1 MIENN
6 LKEMWNRCLQVIK
19 DNVPEKT
26 YTCWFEPIE
35 PIKYE
40 NNTLFIGVP
49 TLFFYEML
57 DGPFLNIMR
66 KALEKGIGE
75 GTQLQYKVMVVKDN
89 QDEKSTVDMK
99 GSDRSTDIPVRPI
112 INGNKTPNPMQAI
125 APQDLDP
132 HLNPNYTFSNFI
144 KGTSNELSRTVGETV
159 AKEPAKTFNPL
170 FLHGPSGVGKTHLT
184 NAIGTRIKELYPEK
198 RVLYISAHL
207 FQVQYTDSVRT
218 NQFNNF
224 IKFYQGIDVL
234 IIDDIQELAGA
245 TKTQQTFFHIFNH
258 LHQNGKQLILTSD
271 RAPVMLQGME
281 DRMLTRF
288 KWGLVVELEKPDLEL
303 RKNILHNK
311 IAYDGLKIPENV
323 INYSAENVSDS
334 VRELEGIVTSL
345 LAHSI
350 LLKREIDMDLAE
362 RIVRKAVICG
372 ESKPVTIESIIS
384 KVCEHYNIEESA
396 IHTKTRKREIVQ
408 VRQIAMFLAKKH
420 TDNSASKI
428 GQLIGKRDHATVLHA
443 CKTVKDL
450 IEVDKAFKTEIEEI
464 EASIKRR

>member
-6 LKEMWNRCLQVIK
+6 LKEMWNNCLQVIK
-19 DNVPEKT
+19 DNVPPKSFDT
-26 YTCWFEPIE
+26 WFAPIE

-49 TLFFYEML
+49 THFFYEML

-66 KALEKGIGE
+66 KALEKGIGK
-75 GTQLQYKVMVVKDN
+75 GTQLQYKVMVVKE
-89 QDEKSTVDMK
+89 DESTIEVK
-99 GSDRSTDIPVRPI
+99 GSGRSTDIPVRPI
-112 INGNKTPNPMQAI
+112 ENGNKAPNPMQAT
-125 APQDLDP
+125 APQDLDS
-132 HLNPNYTFSNFI
+132 HLIPNYTFNNFI

-159 AKEPAKTFNPL
+159 AKDPAKTFNPL

-258 LHQNGKQLILTSD
+258 FHQNGKQLILTSD

-303 RKNILHNK
+303 RKNILLNK
-311 IAYDGLKIPENV
+311 MAYDGLNIPENV
-323 INYSAENVSDS
+323 VNYIAENVSDS

-350 LLKREIDMDLAE
+350 ILKREIDMDLTE
-362 RIVRKAVICG
+362 RIVRKSVNCS
-372 ESKPVTIESIIS
+372 ESKPVTIETIIG
-384 KVCEHYNIEESA
+384 KVCEHYNIDESA

-450 IEVDKAFKTEIEEI
+450 IEVDKSFKTEIEEI
-464 EASIKRR
+464 EASIKRK

>member
-6 LKEMWNRCLQVIK
+6 LKEMWNNCLQVIK
-19 DNVPEKT
+19 DNVPPKSFDT
-26 YTCWFEPIE
+26 WFAPIE

-49 TLFFYEML
+49 THFFYEML

-66 KALEKGIGE
+66 KALEKGIGK
-75 GTQLQYKVMVVKDN
+75 GTQLQYKVMVVKE
-89 QDEKSTVDMK
+89 DESTIEVK
-99 GSDRSTDIPVRPI
+99 GSGRSTDIPVRPI
-112 INGNKTPNPMQAI
+112 ENGNKAPNPMQAT
-125 APQDLDP
+125 APQDLDS
-132 HLNPNYTFSNFI
+132 HLIPNYTFSNFI

-159 AKEPAKTFNPL
+159 AKDPAKTFNPL

-303 RKNILHNK
+303 RKNILLNK
-311 IAYDGLKIPENV
+311 MAYDGLKIPENV
-323 INYSAENVSDS
+323 VNYIAENVSDS

-350 LLKREIDMDLAE
+350 ILKREIDMDLAE
-362 RIVRKAVICG
+362 RIVRKSVACS
-372 ESKPVTIESIIS
+372 ESKPVTIETIIS

-420 TDNSASKI
+420 TDHSASKI
-428 GQLIGKRDHATVLHA
+428 GQFIGKRDHATVLHA

-450 IEVDKAFKTEIEEI
+450 IEVDKNFKNEIEEI
-464 EASIKRR
+464 EATIKRK

>member
-311 IAYDGLKIPENV
+311 IAYDGLRIPESV
-323 INYSAENVSDS
+323 INYIAENVSDS
-334 VRELEGIVTSL
+334 VRELEGIITSL

-350 LLKREIDMDLAE
+350 LLKREIDMELAE
-362 RIVRKAVICG
+362 RIVRKAVLC
-372 ESKPVTIESIIS
+372 ESKPITIESIIS
-384 KVCEHYNIEESA
+384 KVCEHYNIDEAA

-420 TDNSASKI
+420 TENSASKI

-450 IEVDKAFKTEIEEI
+450 IEVDKSFKAEIEEI
-464 EASIKRR
+464 ESSIKRK

>member
-6 LKEMWNRCLQVIK
+6 LKEMWNKCLQVIK
-19 DNVPEKT
+19 DNVPPQSYDT
-26 YTCWFEPIE
+26 WFVPIE

-40 NNTLFIGVP
+40 NNTLFIQVP
-49 TLFFYEML
+49 THFFYEML
-57 DGPFLNIMR
+57 DGPFLNILR
-66 KALEKGIGE
+66 LALEKGIGKD
-75 GTQLQYKVMVVKDN
+75 TQLQYKVLVV
-89 QDEKSTVDMK
+89 QEDESTIQVK
-99 GSDRSTDIPVRPI
+99 GSGRSTDVPVRPI
-112 INGNKTPNPMQAI
+112 QNGNKAPNPMQAT
-125 APQDLDP
+125 APQDLDS
-132 HLNPNYTFSNFI
+132 HLIPNYTFSNFI

-159 AKEPAKTFNPL
+159 AKDPAKTFNPL

-184 NAIGTRIKELYPEK
+184 NAIGTRIKELYPGK

-303 RKNILHNK
+303 RKNILLNK
-311 IAYDGLKIPENV
+311 MAYDGLKIPENV
-323 INYSAENVSDS
+323 VNYIAENVSDS

-350 LLKREIDMDLAE
+350 ILKREIDMDLAE
-362 RIVRKAVICG
+362 RIVRKSVACS
-372 ESKPVTIESIIS
+372 ESKPVTIETIIS

-420 TDNSASKI
+420 TDHSASKI
-428 GQLIGKRDHATVLHA
+428 GQFIGKRDHATVLHA

-450 IEVDKAFKTEIEEI
+450 IEVDKNFKNEIEEI
-464 EASIKRR
+464 EATIKRK

>member
-6 LKEMWNRCLQVIK
+6 LKEMWNNCLQVIK
-19 DNVPEKT
+19 DNVPQKSFDT
-26 YTCWFEPIE
+26 WFAPIE

-49 TLFFYEML
+49 THFFYEML

-66 KALEKGIGE
+66 KALEKGIGK
-75 GTQLQYKVMVVKDN
+75 GTQLQYKVMVVKE
-89 QDEKSTVDMK
+89 DESTIEVK
-99 GSDRSTDIPVRPI
+99 GSGRSTDIPVRPI
-112 INGNKTPNPMQAI
+112 QDGNKTPNPMKAI
-125 APQDLDP
+125 APQDLDS
-132 HLNPNYTFSNFI
+132 HLIPNYTFSNFI

-159 AKEPAKTFNPL
+159 AKDPAKTFNPL

-303 RKNILHNK
+303 RKNILLNK
-311 IAYDGLKIPENV
+311 MAYDGLKIPENV
-323 INYSAENVSDS
+323 VNYIAENVSDS

-350 LLKREIDMDLAE
+350 ILKREIDMDLAE
-362 RIVRKAVICG
+362 RIVRKSVACS
-372 ESKPVTIESIIS
+372 ESKPVTIETIIS

-420 TDNSASKI
+420 TDHSASKI
-428 GQLIGKRDHATVLHA
+428 GQFIGKRDHATVLHA

-450 IEVDKAFKTEIEEI
+450 IEVDKNFKNEIEEI
-464 EASIKRR
+464 EATIKRK

>member
-40 NNTLFIGVP
+40 NSTLFIGVP

-323 INYSAENVSDS
+323 INYIAENVSDS

>member
-6 LKEMWNRCLQVIK
+6 LKEMWNNCLQVIK
-19 DNVPEKT
+19 DNVPPKSFDT
-26 YTCWFEPIE
+26 WFAPIE

-49 TLFFYEML
+49 THFFYEML

-66 KALEKGIGE
+66 KALEKGIGK
-75 GTQLQYKVMVVKDN
+75 GTQLQYKVMVVKE
-89 QDEKSTVDMK
+89 DESTIEVK
-99 GSDRSTDIPVRPI
+99 GSGRSTDIPVRPI
-112 INGNKTPNPMQAI
+112 ENGNKAPNPMQAT
-125 APQDLDP
+125 APQDLDS
-132 HLNPNYTFSNFI
+132 HLIPNYTFNNFI

-159 AKEPAKTFNPL
+159 AKDPAKTFNPL

-303 RKNILHNK
+303 RKNILLNK
-311 IAYDGLKIPENV
+311 MAYDGLKIPENV
-323 INYSAENVSDS
+323 VNYIAENVSDS

-345 LAHSI
+345 LAHSLI
-350 LLKREIDMDLAE
+350 LKREIDMDLAE
-362 RIVRKAVICG
+362 RIVRKSVACS
-372 ESKPVTIESIIS
+372 ESKPVTIETIIS
-384 KVCEHYNIEESA
+384 KVCEHYNIDESA

-450 IEVDKAFKTEIEEI
+450 IEVDKSFKTELEEI
-464 EASIKRR
+464 EASITRK

>member
-35 PIKYE
+35 PIKYK

-323 INYSAENVSDS
+323 INYIAENVSDS

-420 TDNSASKI
+420 TDNSTSKI

>member
-6 LKEMWNRCLQVIK
+6 LKEMWNNCLQVIK
-19 DNVPEKT
+19 DNVPPKSFDT
-26 YTCWFEPIE
+26 WFAPIE

-49 TLFFYEML
+49 THFFYEML

-66 KALEKGIGE
+66 KALEKGIGK
-75 GTQLQYKVMVVKDN
+75 GTQLQYKVMVVKE
-89 QDEKSTVDMK
+89 DESTIEVK
-99 GSDRSTDIPVRPI
+99 GSGRSTDIPVRPI
-112 INGNKTPNPMQAI
+112 ENGNKAPNPMQAT
-125 APQDLDP
+125 APQDLDS
-132 HLNPNYTFSNFI
+132 HLIPNYTFNNFI

-159 AKEPAKTFNPL
+159 AKDPAKTFNPL

-303 RKNILHNK
+303 RKNILLNK
-311 IAYDGLKIPENV
+311 MAYDGLKIPENV
-323 INYSAENVSDS
+323 VNYIAENVSDS

-350 LLKREIDMDLAE
+350 ILKREIDMDLAE
-362 RIVRKAVICG
+362 RIVRKSVACS
-372 ESKPVTIESIIS
+372 ESKPVTIETIIS

-420 TDNSASKI
+420 TDHSASKI
-428 GQLIGKRDHATVLHA
+428 GQFIGKRDHATVLHA

-450 IEVDKAFKTEIEEI
+450 IEVDKNFKNEIEEI
-464 EASIKRR
+464 EATIKRK